1 MSENQLALGNNGNS
15 EAIDGLLLACALARV
30 NAITGQ
36 ECLAMTG
43 ASKAMVVE
51 AINSEACKRLAIRI
65 QTDGLAQE
73 VAAQLDLYRAQLAL
87 RERLQD
93 PELSTSALLAIGQ
106 FLYSIGGIKERRQ
119 VKVAQATGPV
129 FSVVQIYESDSPDV
143 IARKQ
148 RQATNGIV
156 LHLPL
161 GVSEQ
166 AIDMGGSNEPR
177 C

>member
-1 MSENQLALGNNGNS
+1 MSENQLALGKGGNS

-106 FLYSIGGIKERRQ
+106 FLYAIGGIKERRQ
-119 VKVAQATGPV
+119 VKVAQASGPV
-129 FSVVQIYESDSPDV
+129 FSIVQIFDTDPPEV
-143 IARKQ
+143 VALKQ
-148 RQATNGIV
+148 QQAVHGV
-156 LHLPL
+156 ALHLPAS
-161 GVSEQ
+161 VSTKNV
-166 AIDMGGSNEPR
+166 DSGGIE
-177 C
+177 